1 MMKWRIY
8 AREFFCAQKQKSR
21 KERIMKKSL
30 RLLTLILAMAM
41 LLSLLAACDK
51 ANNTTDEEDNTNAE
65 TVDEFFP
72 DVSKKNYDTD
82 FFITNQTDCNP
93 MKYYWV
99 EESSGDAMSEAL
111 YLRQEQVRKHLGVT
125 ITATLASGHT
135 TYHTDFQTAVKNKDD
150 SVQLLISHV
159 HSGIESLISGG
170 YLADF
175 NEFDAI
181 NLDADY
187 WNSEFMEGVA
197 IDDLMFLG
205 NSNFNILYTYV
216 IAFNKTM
223 LDQQEDALD
232 EPIYDLVTDY
242 RWTLDQMISLAELV
256 SIDKTADGK
265 TDDDTFG
272 LTGIQWVPFVGF
284 LNASNI
290 QLVDVAEDG
299 NYKIAFYNELN
310 KAKTTDLIVKLSNLA
325 KADYAWF
332 RYRIEDTPEIPLYTG
347 RALMELRATN
357 SLPTLC
363 DYDVEFGVLPYPMYD
378 EAQASVGYRH
388 LQWGGY
394 LCIPSYTANPDMVGE
409 TLEMISYYST
419 NVNITYYQ
427 KLLGKQVADVP
438 EDREMLDMIW
448 DSVVS
453 DFGQTYTTTA
463 GNVLYMVPELTHMAD
478 PNIAS
483 YVGGKESSANKTIR
497 KFLATVKYNYTKK

>member
-1 MMKWRIY
+1 
-8 AREFFCAQKQKSR
+8 
-21 KERIMKKSL
+21 MKKSL
-30 RLLTLILAMAM
+30 RLLALILALAM
-41 LLSLLAACDK
+41 SISVFVACDSEDD
-51 ANNTTDEEDNTNAE
+51 ADDNDTDAPEETI
-65 TVDEFFP
+65 DEFFP
-72 DVSKKNYDTD
+72 DIEKKNYDTD

-99 EESSGDAMSEAL
+99 EESDGDAMSEAL
-111 YLRQEQVRKHLGVT
+111 YLRQEQVRKYLGVE
-125 ITATLASGHT
+125 ITATQASGHT

-150 SVQLLISHV
+150 SVHLLISHV

-175 NEFDAI
+175 NEFDSI

-223 LDQQEDALD
+223 LDQQEDALE
-232 EPIYDLVTDY
+232 EPIYDMVLDY
-242 RWTLDQMISLAELV
+242 RWTIDEMIKLAELV
-256 SIDKTADGK
+256 YIDKTSDGK

-272 LTGIQWVPFVGF
+272 LTGTQWVPFVGF
-284 LNASNI
+284 LNACNI
-290 QLVDVAEDG
+290 QLVDIAEDG
-299 NYKIAFYNELN
+299 NYKLSFYNQLN
-310 KAKTTDLIVKLSNLA
+310 QSKTTDLIVKLSNLT
-325 KADYAWF
+325 KSDCAWF
-332 RYRIEDTPEIPLYTG
+332 RYRIEETPVVELHTG
-347 RALMELRATN
+347 RALMELRSTN
-357 SLPTLC
+357 ALPSLC

-378 EAQASVGYRH
+378 VNQKDVGYRH

-394 LCIPSYTANPDMVGE
+394 LCIPSYTADPTMVGD

-419 NVNITYYQ
+419 NVNTTFYE

-438 EDREMLDMIW
+438 EDRQMLDMIW
-448 DSVVS
+448 DSIVS
-453 DFGQTYTTTA
+453 DFAQTYSECS
-463 GNVLYMVPELTHMAD
+463 GNILYMLPTITHQAD

-483 YVGGKESSANKTIR
+483 YVGGKENSANKNIR
-497 KFLATVKYNYTKK
+497 KFLAIVKKSYSGSK